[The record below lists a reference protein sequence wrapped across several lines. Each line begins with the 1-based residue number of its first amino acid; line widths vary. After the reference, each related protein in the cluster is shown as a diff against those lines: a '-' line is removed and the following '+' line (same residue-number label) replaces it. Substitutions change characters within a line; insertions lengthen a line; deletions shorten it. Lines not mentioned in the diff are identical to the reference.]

1 MTSLRQPLY
10 LAGFFLL
17 IFGAKLWLIDVAGS
31 DLPTWDQWD
40 GEGDTVLRPWIEG
53 RLEIHN
59 LVVPHNEHRL
69 ITTKLY
75 LLGLF
80 ALNGQ
85 WDAFVETTANAALHT
100 LCAIALLLLARRW
113 LQGGWLVALGVLLVL
128 LLALPFADDN
138 TLVGFQAQF
147 YFLLLFSLGH
157 IAWTLASDQFGW
169 RWGMGQLCGGLAVA
183 TMASGFFSSAAVLA
197 VLGCELA
204 RRRHW
209 TAQQTSGAIVAVL
222 FMGLGVVLRHADPN
236 LDELKAQTV
245 GQFFHGFLEMLAWP
259 GTRLFPGTI
268 VLFVPALMFAFHRV
282 RDRHLFGPE
291 PVLAGLLCWV
301 LLQFAATAYARGISV
316 LTSRYLD
323 FVAINVVLGFVFL
336 AREFSGRTRL
346 YLAVVWLAI
355 VVVGLGYETRL
366 RWIGSTEPNISRQ
379 RHREA
384 NVRAY
389 VHTGDPGHLLNKPF
403 GDIPFP
409 DGQALA
415 RLLRP
420 PIQGIL
426 PPSVRRP
433 VPLTPIVPDSLA
445 AMPPGLT
452 APEFATTISTWT
464 SSTAAGTTWRSATQ
478 PATSLPVLRFR
489 VAGDLGTPGRNLR
502 LVVKSAAGEVPVVP
516 EVAPGLRWKTVN
528 VFRPAGAWWIDVADH
543 DDQGWL
549 AFTAPVEVGR
559 WTWFSEKLLKH
570 HLSIIVVGALALLA
584 GRLAFLTEP
593 RLQQPGVS
601 GPARGD

>member
-1 MTSLRQPLY
+1 MKPLRRSLL

-53 RLEIHN
+53 RLGIHN

-85 WDAFVETTANAALHT
+85 WDAFVETTANAIVHAF
-100 LCAIALLLLARRW
+100 CAVALLLLARNW
-113 LQGGWLVALGVLLVL
+113 LQGGWLVAFGAVLILFFT
-128 LLALPFADDN
+128 LPFADDN
-138 TLVGFQAQF
+138 TLVGFQVQF

-157 IAWTLASDQFGW
+157 IGLTLASDGFSW
-169 RWGMGQLCGGLAVA
+169 PWGIGQLCGGLALA

-197 VLGCELA
+197 VLGYRLA
-204 RRRHW
+204 RRCRW
-209 TAQQTSGAIVAVL
+209 TLQQTSSAIVAIL
-222 FMGLGVVLRHADPN
+222 FIGLGVALRHADPN
-236 LDELKAQTV
+236 LDELKARSV
-245 GQFFHGFLEMLAWP
+245 GQFIHGYLQLLAWP
-259 GTRLFPGTI
+259 GTRLFPWTI

-282 RDRHLFGPE
+282 RNRHLSASE
-291 PVLAGLLCWV
+291 AVLAGLFCWV
-301 LLQFAATAYARGISV
+301 MLQFAATAYARGISV

-336 AREFSGRTRL
+336 AREFSGRTRQT
-346 YLAVVWLAI
+346 LAILWLAI
-355 VVVGLGYETRL
+355 VVVGLGCETRQ
-366 RWIGSTEPNISRQ
+366 RWIESIERNIPRQ
-379 RHREA
+379 RRREA

-389 VHTGDPGHLLNKPF
+389 VQTGDLAHLLNKPF

-409 DGQALA
+409 DGQTLA

-420 PIQGIL
+420 PIQDIL

-445 AMPPGLT
+445 ALPPGLT

-464 SSTAAGTTWRSATQ
+464 LPTAAGTTWRSATQ

-516 EVAPGLRWKTVN
+516 EVSPGLRWKTVN
-528 VFRPAGAWWIDVADH
+528 VFRPPGEWWIDVADH

-570 HLSIIVVGALALLA
+570 HLSIMVVGALALLT
-584 GRLAFLTEP
+584 GGLAFLTEP
-593 RLQQPGVS
+593 RLQQSDGS
-601 GPARGD
+601 DFARGD